1 MNTTTI
7 RATGLALTVLLLCA
21 SLAQAQNATSK
32 KKERAPAQAAASTVV
47 AQASPEQIAAADM
60 VLLGT
65 SQCEFNQSVDVSRN
79 EKHPGYVDL
88 RHGKRTY
95 LMKPV
100 LSSTGAM
107 RLEDVRGE
115 TLYIQIANKSMLLNT
130 RTGQRLVDDCVH
142 ERQRAAAGAVRAAA
156 LIGN

>member
-7 RATGLALTVLLLCA
+7 RAAGLALAVLLLCA
-21 SLAQAQNATSK
+21 GLAQAQSK
-32 KKERAPAQAAASTVV
+32 KKSPAQAPAETVV
-47 AQASPEQIAAADM
+47 AQASPEQLAAADM

-65 SQCEFNQSVDVSRN
+65 SQCEFNQTVEVSPSD
-79 EKHPGYVDL
+79 KHRGYVDL

-115 TLYIQIANKSMLLNT
+115 ALYLQIANKSMLLNT
-130 RTGQRLVDDCVH
+130 RTGQRMVDECVH
-142 ERQRAAAGAVRAAA
+142 ERQRAAAQAVRAAQA
-156 LIGN
+156 GN

>member
-1 MNTTTI
+1 MNKTSI
-7 RATGLALTVLLLCA
+7 RAAGLAIAVLLVCA
-21 SLAQAQNATSK
+21 GLAQAQSSPAK
-32 KKERAPAQAAASTVV
+32 KKDKATAASQTVV
-47 AQASPEQIAAADM
+47 AQASPEQLAAADM

-65 SQCEFNQSVDVSRN
+65 SQCEFNQSVDVTRS

-95 LMKPV
+95 LMKPL

-115 TLYIQIANKSMLLNT
+115 ALYIQIANKSMLLNT
-130 RTGQRLVDDCVH
+130 RTGQRMVDECVH
-142 ERQRAAAGAVRAAA
+142 ERQRAASGSMRAAA
-156 LIGN
+156 LIN